1 MGYGV
6 GLGPLLIIIILLQ
19 KSYAFSMKIYV
30 VENEWK
36 WLNKTTLIDNWD
48 IVQSTFN
55 YICFFFVKVS
65 FTLLLVLISN
75 YD

>member
-6 GLGPLLIIIILLQ
+6 RPLLIIIMLQ

-36 WLNKTTLIDNWD
+36 RVNKTTLIDNWV

-55 YICFFFVKVS
+55 YISFFLFQS
-65 FTLLLVLISN
+65 FNYIIISTN
-75 YD
+75 